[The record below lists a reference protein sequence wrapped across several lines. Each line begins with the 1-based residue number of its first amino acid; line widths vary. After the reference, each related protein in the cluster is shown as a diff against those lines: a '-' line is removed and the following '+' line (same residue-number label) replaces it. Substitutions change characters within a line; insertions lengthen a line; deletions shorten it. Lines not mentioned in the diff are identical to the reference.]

1 MKDAAIVMPRATVM
15 TRQEECK
22 ESWRKQ
28 RGALAKALVSLN
40 LLPMFPLTLAWSGS
54 SLVHFVGSHSLG
66 LPVSIG
72 EKKKS
77 HCVTHLQPPAT
88 DQSKGD
94 GNTFRK

>member
-22 ESWRKQ
+22 EGWRKQ

-54 SLVHFVGSHSLG
+54 PLVHFVRSHSLG

-72 EKKKS
+72 GKKT
-77 HCVTHLQPPAT
+77 HCVTYLQPPAT

-94 GNTFRK
+94 SNTFRK